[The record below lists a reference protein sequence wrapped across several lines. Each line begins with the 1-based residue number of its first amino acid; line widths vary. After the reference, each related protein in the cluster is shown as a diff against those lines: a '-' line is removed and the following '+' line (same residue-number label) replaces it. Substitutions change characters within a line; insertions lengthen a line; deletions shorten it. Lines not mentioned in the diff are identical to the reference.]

1 MSSPIGQKRRSE
13 ADPMEGTSKE
23 FDPKHPCL
31 PEVQSLDSE
40 IRRDYPPPPRA
51 LNERCLRA
59 DLLEMTNI
67 PRYWNSVLKL
77 GSGAFG
83 EIHLVHSDRPSTDG
97 QKMVHNEFVLK
108 IVKFPRNEL
117 VNVVREVE
125 MHLNCRDHENVLF
138 AGVSYCQPLGEGY
151 RVQMCLEYAALGD
164 VSFFAVKPKEEK
176 HIGYVCKEVVYALA
190 YIHDKDI
197 VHGDLS
203 VRNVLVT
210 HKGVIKL
217 SDFGM
222 ADTVEN
228 TSRPGKF
235 HVGGTPGFIAPE
247 VLNMKGYDSKADMW
261 SLGTFALFLLTGS
274 NPFKLGMLFDIHTY
288 RRLISQKFY
297 PDLSKL
303 ELSQNLRSFM
313 SDLQHYDPDERCDSY
328 EILSEPFIR
337 ECCNQK
343 EFLEHYQQIR
353 SSYRTN
359 LPYSEQ
365 SEVFAV
371 PIVRE

>member
-1 MSSPIGQKRRSE
+1 MSSPQKRKSE
-13 ADPMEGTSKE
+13 TDPMEGTSGGT
-23 FDPKHPCL
+23 DPKHPCL
-31 PEVQSLDSE
+31 PEPDNSE
-40 IRRDYPPPPRA
+40 EKKPGDYAPPPRV
-51 LNERCLRA
+51 LNEPSLRA

-83 EIHLVHSDRPSTDG
+83 EIHLVHSDRPSADG

-108 IVKFPRNEL
+108 ILKFPRNEL

-125 MHLNCRDHENVLF
+125 MHLNCRDHENILF
-138 AGVSYCQPLGEGY
+138 AGVSYCQQLGEGY

-176 HIGYVCKEVVYALA
+176 HIAYVCKEVVYALA

-217 SDFGM
+217 ADFGM
-222 ADTVEN
+222 ANTVEK

-288 RRLISQKFY
+288 RRLISEKFY

-303 ELSQNLRSFM
+303 DLSKNFTSFM
-313 SDLQHYDPDERCDSY
+313 SDLKQYDPDERCDSY
-328 EILSEPFIR
+328 EVLSEPFIR
-337 ECCNQK
+337 DCCTQQ
-343 EFLEHYQQIR
+343 EFLKHYEQIR
-353 SSYRTN
+353 KAYGTSF
-359 LPYSEQ
+359 PYSEQ